1 MIPLPEGIVGRV
13 RGLNV
18 AGAPENRED
27 EQFHIAPYG
36 DDYLAQGLPELAEI
50 VRLGESWQL
59 LTAAFT
65 ALTALPTTVAIARI
79 WNGEPG
85 NGKVYVIDSVAVF
98 RPIIDVTTQDQFT
111 IFAQNVKMPV
121 AAITDSGL
129 AKTSLSGKQNYSGRA
144 RHDTNVAA
152 SAVSGQWSIVG
163 SSPQMP
169 AAIAGGAWAC
179 ADIPLRGQ
187 IIVPPGGAFCLH
199 CAEVTATAS
208 ALRAAIRWHEVQI
221 PYVT

>member
-1 MIPLPEGIVGRV
+1 MTPDMGGIVGRV

-36 DDYLAQGLPELAEI
+36 DDYHSQGLPELAEI

-65 ALTALPTTVAIARI
+65 PLAALPTTVAIARL

-85 NGKVYVIDSVAVF
+85 NGKIYVIDSVAVF
-98 RPIIDVTTQDQFT
+98 KPIIDVTTQDAIT
-111 IFAQNVKMPV
+111 IFAQNVKAPV
-121 AAITDSGL
+121 AAPTDSGI
-129 AKTSLSGKQNYSGRA
+129 AKISLSGKQNYSGRA
-144 RHDTNVAA
+144 RHDTNVAS
-152 SAVSGQWSIVG
+152 SAVAGQWSIIG
-163 SSPQMP
+163 NLGQHAP
-169 AAIAGGAWAC
+169 AIAGSAWEC
-179 ADIPLRGQ
+179 VDVPLKGLFV
-187 IIVPPGGAFCLH
+187 VPPGGAFCLH
-199 CAEVTATAS
+199 CARVTATANS
-208 ALRAAIRWHEVQI
+208 LRAAIRWHEVQI